1 MPRAHGPCKAKAARD
16 SVRRVWFAASQ
27 SFSGP
32 GHPVREAQ
40 AALEGLRDRVRNIK
54 VGLANSAAV
63 LIPQVHHVPVA
74 IRHARAWEEA

>member
-1 MPRAHGPCKAKAARD
+1 MVRD
-16 SVRRVWFAASQ
+16 SVRKAWFAANQ

-54 VGLANSAAV
+54 AGPANSVAV
-63 LIPQVHHVPVA
+63 RIPQVHLVPVA
-74 IRHARAWEEA
+74 IRHARGWEA